1 MAKYDDAP
9 VNKAK
14 SNQEAVQDDHNVI
27 DWYQWGRWYI
37 FSNKNESW
45 LDQLGLSDEEK
56 NAVIVKLVE

>member
-27 DWYQWGRWYI
+27 GINGDDGTFFPTRMNPGWI
-37 FSNKNESW
+37 S
-45 LDQLGLSDEEK
+45 
-56 NAVIVKLVE
+56 